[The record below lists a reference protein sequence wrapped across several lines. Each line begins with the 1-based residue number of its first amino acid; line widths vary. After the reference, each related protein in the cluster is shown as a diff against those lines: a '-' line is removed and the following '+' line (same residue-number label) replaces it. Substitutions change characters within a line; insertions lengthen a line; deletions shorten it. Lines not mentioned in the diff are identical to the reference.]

1 VPKWFSF
8 VPLACVLAIAGCRAG
23 LTCESFDSY
32 DGTIAVTAVDSTT
45 GALVPNTTMTL
56 LVGPGNTAVQS
67 IGSDVS
73 QYPAQFIGIPAG
85 TFQLTI
91 AAPGYTT
98 WQAKNG
104 VTVLC
109 AIPPVSV
116 TAKMEK
122 SP

>member
-1 VPKWFSF
+1 MKWLS
-8 VPLACVLAIAGCRAG
+8 VVSLACVFALAGCHS
-23 LTCESFDSY
+23 ESGCQEYDIY
-32 DGTIAVTAVDSTT
+32 DGTVEVTAIDAAT

-56 LVGPGNTAVQS
+56 FVSPVDTQVLS

-73 QYPAQFIGIPAG
+73 QYPAQFIGIGVG
-85 TFQLTI
+85 TYQLTV

-104 VTVLC
+104 VAVSC
-109 AIPPVSV
+109 AIPPNTV
-116 TAKMEK
+116 TARLAK